1 MTEEKDLIRIRWHV
15 DRTQDPPVYML
26 VCLHPDHQDL
36 QVSVSSAEMS
46 ERVAKAR
53 LMQQMYEVGEA
64 KGIEPKLLRFK
75 INGIEE

>member
-15 DRTQDPPVYML
+15 DRTQNPVVYML

-53 LMQQMYEVGEA
+53 LMQQMYELGA
-64 KGIEPKLLRFK
+64 QKGIEPKLLRFK